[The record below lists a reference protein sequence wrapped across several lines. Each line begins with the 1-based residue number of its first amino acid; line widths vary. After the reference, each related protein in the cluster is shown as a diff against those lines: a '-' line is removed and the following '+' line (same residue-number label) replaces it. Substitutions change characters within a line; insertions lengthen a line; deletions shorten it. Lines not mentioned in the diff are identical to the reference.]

1 MSELNLSF
9 SSYMTHIITIETRSE
24 NDFALIKGLADR
36 LGLHTEEA
44 HVDKELSEDEALRLL
59 NRIGW
64 AGDET
69 GDELNATLQNS
80 RHFRDCDLQL

>member
-1 MSELNLSF
+1 
-9 SSYMTHIITIETRSE
+9 MTHIITIETRSE

-44 HVDKELSEDEALRLL
+44 HVDKDLSEAEALRLL
-59 NRIGW
+59 DRVAGSW
-64 AGDET
+64 VGDET

-80 RHFRDCDLQL
+80 RHFRDRDLKL